1 MRGARWGAT
10 LSPYHDV
17 VPAKAGSHRATHAGL
32 WDMGPRFRGDDSA
45 EPYAL
50 AFAHRSGRSAFFQS
64 GMAEIFFSR
73 SSTSAS
79 LCRPGVRSGGKPG
92 ATSTRASALAK
103 VSRDML

>member
-10 LSPYHDV
+10 LSPYHGV
-17 VPAKAGSHRATHAGL
+17 VPAKAGTHIPEAAVCGT
-32 WDMGPRFRGDDSA
+32 MGPRLRGDDTA
-45 EPYAL
+45 ALYAL

-79 LCRPGVRSGGKPG
+79 FCRPGARSDGKPG
-92 ATSTRASALAK
+92 ATSTRARALAK
-103 VSRDML
+103 VSRDRL